1 MYRYAEGHHELR
13 VRSRATREQPAEE
26 WEEAVAKKDGV
37 PKKYWFSKVRNASE
51 WREPLKYYPVR
62 FKERAKEADRVAGGT
77 PGQTPRKK

>member
-1 MYRYAEGHHELR
+1 M
-13 VRSRATREQPAEE
+13 
-26 WEEAVAKKDGV
+26 AKKDGV

-77 PGQTPRKK
+77 PGQTPRTK